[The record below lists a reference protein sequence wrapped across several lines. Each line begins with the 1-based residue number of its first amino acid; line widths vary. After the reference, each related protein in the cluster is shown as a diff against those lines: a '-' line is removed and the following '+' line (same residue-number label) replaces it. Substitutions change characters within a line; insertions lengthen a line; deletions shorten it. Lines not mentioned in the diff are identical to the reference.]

1 MKQFNKTMLIAFI
14 AIAAISNFSCSEKEE
29 DPGTSN
35 NTPKAKVVTINFNV
49 DGVAFESASTKAV
62 YETDTKRMI
71 LSASGK
77 DQKSV
82 MDLNFAT
89 DKGSTFTLSAANSD
103 ASIVMQVSGSVLD
116 AYIAES
122 GNLNITNHDTEKKI
136 IEGTF
141 NMVGVNSNDSKDK
154 KNFTEGKFYA
164 EY

>member
-1 MKQFNKTMLIAFI
+1 MKHLNKMILIAFI
-14 AIAAISNFSCSEKEE
+14 AITSVANYSCSKDE
-29 DPGTSN
+29 DDTTNNN
-35 NTPKAKVVTINFNV
+35 NTPKVKVVTINFKV
-49 DGVAFESASTKAV
+49 DGVAFQSASTKALF
-62 YETDTKRMI
+62 ESDTKRMV

-122 GNLNITNHDTEKKI
+122 GNLNITNHNTEKKI

-141 NMVGVNSNDSKDK
+141 NMVGVNANDSKDK